1 VAFARTLKASL
12 ERAIAEGAVRVDIES
27 WGKRTLWQR
36 LKLGLA
42 YTFARVAMGMAGFR
56 QEWF

>member
-1 VAFARTLKASL
+1 
-12 ERAIAEGAVRVDIES
+12 VRVDIES